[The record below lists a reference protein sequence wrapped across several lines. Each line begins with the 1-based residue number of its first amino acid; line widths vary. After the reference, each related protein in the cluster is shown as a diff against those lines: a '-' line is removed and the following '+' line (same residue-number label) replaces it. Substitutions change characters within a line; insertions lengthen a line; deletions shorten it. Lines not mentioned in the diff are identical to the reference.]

1 MHARTLCIC
10 SFGQVLKAGHAA
22 LFGACGLYRRRARI
36 SQFSNP
42 YPCY

>member
-1 MHARTLCIC
+1 MHARTLCNC
-10 SFGQVLKAGHAA
+10 SFGQVRKAWITA
-22 LFGACGLYRRRARI
+22 LCGACGLYRRRARI